1 MCIHAFGP
9 FADLGDNTINVV
21 SGSPHGPTGHRT
33 EGDSF
38 VKALRLLTMNTL
50 FTGDVPARLL
60 ALGAALDQ
68 SDYDIVC
75 LQEVMFRRNAR
86 LIRRAA
92 PAYRH
97 FAHSGTVVLKGGLVL
112 LSRWPIS
119 RWRFVR
125 YPMTG
130 PVRGEFF
137 MRKGALLASVSTPDG
152 ELVVVNTHLSANRDD
167 DWSPTN
173 RYMRITD
180 AELARLT
187 GLIAGVGPSLPVA
200 VVGDLNLPRDS
211 AALADF
217 VATAGLRD
225 ILAGDTRPTYR
236 PTPQWP
242 SPPALDHVLVRAA
255 AGETLTGDADFV
267 FQDKVTLGDGRQAYL
282 SDHYGVQAQLIR
294 GLRVRR
300 P

>member
-1 MCIHAFGP
+1 MS
-9 FADLGDNTINVV
+9 D
-21 SGSPHGPTGHRT
+21 SPHGPAGHRT
-33 EGDSF
+33 EGDKS

-50 FTGDVPARLL
+50 FTGDVPARLR
-60 ALGAALDQ
+60 ALGAALDR

-97 FAHSGTVVLKGGLVL
+97 FAYSGTVLLKGGLVL

-130 PVRGEFF
+130 PVRGELL
-137 MRKGALLASVSTPDG
+137 MRKGAQLASVATPDG

-173 RYMRITD
+173 RYSRIAG

-187 GLIAGVGPSLPVA
+187 GLIAAVGPSLPVA
-200 VVGDLNLPRDS
+200 VVGDLNIPRDS
-211 AALADF
+211 AALAGF
-217 VATAGLRD
+217 VAAAGLRD

-236 PTPQWP
+236 PTPRWP

-255 AGETLTGDADFV
+255 AGETLTGGADFV

-282 SDHYGVQAQLIR
+282 SDHYGVQARLIR
-294 GLRVRR
+294 SK
-300 P
+300 

>member
-1 MCIHAFGP
+1 M
-9 FADLGDNTINVV
+9 
-21 SGSPHGPTGHRT
+21 
-33 EGDSF
+33 
-38 VKALRLLTMNTL
+38 KALRLLTMNTL
-50 FTGDVPARLL
+50 FTGDVPARLR
-60 ALGAALDQ
+60 ALGAVLDR
-68 SDYDIVC
+68 SEYDIVC

-97 FAHSGTVVLKGGLVL
+97 VVCSGTVLLKGGLVL

-119 RWRFVR
+119 RWRFVP

-137 MRKGALLASVSTPDG
+137 MRKGALLASVTTPDG

-173 RYMRITD
+173 RYTRIAA

-187 GLIAGVGPSLPVA
+187 ELIAAVGPSLPVA
-200 VVGDLNLPRDS
+200 VVGDLNIPRDS
-211 AALADF
+211 AVLADF
-217 VATAGLRD
+217 IATAGLRD
-225 ILAGDTRPTYR
+225 ILAGDQRPTYR
-236 PTPQWP
+236 PTPRWP

-255 AGETLTGDADFV
+255 AGETLTGGADLV
-267 FQDKVTLGDGRQAYL
+267 FQDKVTLADGRQAYL

-294 GLRVRR
+294 SK
-300 P
+300 

>member
-1 MCIHAFGP
+1 MGT
-9 FADLGDNTINVV
+9 GDSTINATAPRAAV

-33 EGDSF
+33 EGDKF

-50 FTGDVPARLL
+50 FTGDVQARLR
-60 ALGAALDQ
+60 ALGAALDR

-97 FAHSGTVVLKGGLVL
+97 VACSGTVLLKGGLVL

-119 RWRFVR
+119 RWRFVP

-137 MRKGALLASVSTPDG
+137 MRKGALLASVITPDG

-173 RYMRITD
+173 RYTRIAV

-187 GLIAGVGPSLPVA
+187 ELVAAVGPSLPVA
-200 VVGDLNLPRDS
+200 VVGDLNIPRDA

-217 VATAGLRD
+217 VAAAGLRD
-225 ILAGDTRPTYR
+225 ILAGDPRPTYR
-236 PTPQWP
+236 PTPRWP

-255 AGETLTGDADFV
+255 AGETLTGGADLV
-267 FQDKVTLGDGRQAYL
+267 FQDKVTLADGRQAYL
-282 SDHYGVQAQLIR
+282 SDHYGVRAQLIR
-294 GLRVRR
+294 SK
-300 P
+300 

>member
-1 MCIHAFGP
+1 M
-9 FADLGDNTINVV
+9 GDSMINTVR
-21 SGSPHGPTGHRT
+21 GSLHGPRGHRT
-33 EGDSF
+33 EGDKS

-50 FTGDVPARLL
+50 FTGDVPARLR
-60 ALGAALDQ
+60 ALGAALDRA
-68 SDYDIVC
+68 DYDIVC

-97 FAHSGTVVLKGGLVL
+97 CAYSGTVLLKGGLVL

-130 PVRGEFF
+130 PVRGELL
-137 MRKGALLASVSTPDG
+137 MRKGAQLASVATPDG

-173 RYMRITD
+173 RYTRIAG
-180 AELARLT
+180 AELARIA
-187 GLIAGVGPSLPVA
+187 GLIAAVEPSLPIAVA
-200 VVGDLNLPRDS
+200 GDLNVPRDS
-211 AALADF
+211 AALAHF
-217 VATAGLRD
+217 VATTGLRD
-225 ILAGDTRPTYR
+225 ILADDTRPTYR
-236 PTPQWP
+236 PTPRWP

-255 AGETLTGDADFV
+255 AGETLTGGADLV
-267 FQDKVTLGDGRQAYL
+267 FQDKVTLADGRQAYL
-282 SDHYGVQAQLIR
+282 SDHYGVQAHLIR
-294 GLRVRR
+294 SK
-300 P
+300 

>member
-1 MCIHAFGP
+1 MSG
-9 FADLGDNTINVV
+9 
-21 SGSPHGPTGHRT
+21 SGSPQGAAGHRT
-33 EGDSF
+33 EGDPL
-38 VKALRLLTMNTL
+38 VMALRLLTMNTL
-50 FTGDVPARLL
+50 FTGDVPARLR
-60 ALGAALDQ
+60 ALGAALDR

-97 FAHSGTVVLKGGLVL
+97 FAHSGSVLLEGGLVL

-125 YPMTG
+125 YPTTG
-130 PVRGEFF
+130 PVRGELL
-137 MRKGALLASVSTPDG
+137 MRKGAQLASVATPDG

-173 RYMRITD
+173 RYTRIAR

-187 GLIAGVGPSLPVA
+187 GLIAAVDPSLPLA

-217 VATAGLRD
+217 VAAARLRD
-225 ILAGDTRPTYR
+225 VLAGDTRPTYR

-255 AGETLTGDADFV
+255 AGETLAGGADFV
-267 FQDKVTLGDGRQAYL
+267 FQDRVTLDDGRQAYL
-282 SDHYGVQAQLIR
+282 SDHYGVRAELIR
-294 GLRVRR
+294 SK
-300 P
+300 

>member
-1 MCIHAFGP
+1 M
-9 FADLGDNTINVV
+9 
-21 SGSPHGPTGHRT
+21 
-33 EGDSF
+33 
-38 VKALRLLTMNTL
+38 KALRLLTMNTL
-50 FTGDVPARLL
+50 FTGDVPARLR
-60 ALGAALDQ
+60 ALGAALDR

-97 FAHSGTVVLKGGLVL
+97 VACSGTVLLKGGLVL

-119 RWRFVR
+119 RRRFVR
-125 YPMTG
+125 FPMTG
-130 PVRGEFF
+130 PVRGELL
-137 MRKGALLASVSTPDG
+137 MRKGAQLASIATPDG
-152 ELVVVNTHLSANRDD
+152 ELVVLNTHLSANRDD

-173 RYMRITD
+173 RYTRIAG
-180 AELARLT
+180 AELAVLT
-187 GLIAGVGPSLPVA
+187 ELIAAVAPSVPVA

-211 AALADF
+211 AALTGF

-225 ILAGDTRPTYR
+225 LLAGDSRPTYR

-255 AGETLTGDADFV
+255 AGETLTGGADLV

-282 SDHYGVQAQLIR
+282 SDHYGVQAQLTR
-294 GLRVRR
+294 SK
-300 P
+300 

>member
-1 MCIHAFGP
+1 M
-9 FADLGDNTINVV
+9 
-21 SGSPHGPTGHRT
+21 
-33 EGDSF
+33 
-38 VKALRLLTMNTL
+38 KALRLLTMNTL
-50 FTGDVPARLL
+50 FTGDVPARLR
-60 ALGAALDQ
+60 ALGAALDG

-97 FAHSGTVVLKGGLVL
+97 VACSGTVLLKGGLVL

-119 RWRFVR
+119 RWRFVP

-130 PVRGEFF
+130 PVRGELL
-137 MRKGALLASVSTPDG
+137 MRKGAQLASVATPDG

-167 DWSPTN
+167 DWSSAN
-173 RYMRITD
+173 RYTRIAD

-187 GLIAGVGPSLPVA
+187 ELIAAIDPSLPVA

-211 AALADF
+211 AALDGF
-217 VATAGLRD
+217 IATAGLRD

-236 PTPQWP
+236 PTPRWP
-242 SPPALDHVLVRAA
+242 SPPALDHVLVRPA
-255 AGETLTGDADFV
+255 AGETLTGGADLV

-282 SDHYGVQAQLIR
+282 SDHYGVRAQLTR
-294 GLRVRR
+294 SK
-300 P
+300 

>member
-1 MCIHAFGP
+1 M
-9 FADLGDNTINVV
+9 
-21 SGSPHGPTGHRT
+21 SGSAHVPTGDRT
-33 EGDSF
+33 KPDES
-38 VKALRLLTMNTL
+38 VRALRLLTMNTL
-50 FTGDVPARLL
+50 FTGDVPARLG
-60 ALGAALDQ
+60 ALGAALDR

-97 FAHSGTVVLKGGLVL
+97 YACSGTVLLKGGLVL
-112 LSRWPIS
+112 LSRWPIT

-137 MRKGALLASVSTPDG
+137 MRKGAQLASVATPDG

-173 RYMRITD
+173 PYTRIVA

-187 GLIAGVGPSLPVA
+187 GLITAIGPSLPVA
-200 VVGDLNLPRDS
+200 VVGDLNVPRDS
-211 AALADF
+211 AVLADF
-217 VATAGLRD
+217 VAAAGLRD
-225 ILAGDTRPTYR
+225 LLAGDTRPTYR
-236 PTPQWP
+236 PTPRWP

-255 AGETLTGDADFV
+255 AGETLTGGADFV
-267 FQDKVTLGDGRQAYL
+267 FQDKMTLGDGRQAYL
-282 SDHYGVQAQLIR
+282 SDHYGVRARLIR
-294 GLRVRR
+294 SNRHGEGPGRA
-300 P
+300 